1 MLNIFLTEM
10 RFILRQGKAL
20 ALIITHPIIIGLLL
34 YPILGG
40 LDKPQF
46 ILSTTSDIAKYIPG
60 VDLGSIAGSVV
71 YRSGQHDVWNDVL
84 SGRADVGLVALDDG
98 NRVKFIIYYNPLRST
113 AATAL
118 KTRLHML
125 VISAAAETVSNVES
139 WQGELI
145 RRLSD
150 VRSKISDLRQSLA
163 SAAAA
168 ADQAR
173 MSVEQAPDLSGYS
186 GKIEKYRG
194 KLGEYEGKV
203 EDYRHEIEGYVD
215 LLDEIEQSL
224 EEAEQAQNDAL
235 SKLDALQ
242 EETQDVVDS
251 IDHAIALVSSVRSD
265 LDPDDPNYQ
274 KLSDAETMLV
284 NVRNR
289 LVDHLAAIQSAR
301 DSISRYSVSSYLEDV
316 REKKAELRRTDR
328 DLARMQSD
336 LRYVRSDLVEMEGE
350 LRETSI
356 ELNTQRENLIQF
368 LGALSNSARQATGT
382 LASMQRELSGFT
394 GIAAEDLPEISVVQ
408 TVHTDHPGQVYFP
421 FILAIDIMMVAFL
434 LPVVM
439 RHRERDQGAELRL
452 RSMRVA
458 PSRMISGR
466 YLAYF
471 LVVVVQTL
479 IIVLL
484 GYFAGFVPAPG
495 LIPLIIGVFLASA
508 FLLSLGMLVAHG
520 IQNTVVA
527 FMFVILLEVVF
538 VMFSGRL
545 IPSDLMSPVLKMIVV
560 ATPLGATTTVLE
572 TLTLGGTAAAPL
584 IFSITAATAMI
595 ILATV
600 AIFDRV
606 PAEV

>member
-1 MLNIFLTEM
+1 
-10 RFILRQGKAL
+10 
-20 ALIITHPIIIGLLL
+20 
-34 YPILGG
+34 
-40 LDKPQF
+40 
-46 ILSTTSDIAKYIPG
+46 
-60 VDLGSIAGSVV
+60 
-71 YRSGQHDVWNDVL
+71 
-84 SGRADVGLVALDDG
+84 
-98 NRVKFIIYYNPLRST
+98 
-113 AATAL
+113 
-118 KTRLHML
+118 
-125 VISAAAETVSNVES
+125 
-139 WQGELI
+139 
-145 RRLSD
+145 
-150 VRSKISDLRQSLA
+150 
-163 SAAAA
+163 
-168 ADQAR
+168 
-173 MSVEQAPDLSGYS
+173 
-186 GKIEKYRG
+186 
-194 KLGEYEGKV
+194 
-203 EDYRHEIEGYVD
+203 
-215 LLDEIEQSL
+215 
-224 EEAEQAQNDAL
+224 
-235 SKLDALQ
+235 
-242 EETQDVVDS
+242 
-251 IDHAIALVSSVRSD
+251 
-265 LDPDDPNYQ
+265 
-274 KLSDAETMLV
+274 
-284 NVRNR
+284 
-289 LVDHLAAIQSAR
+289 
-301 DSISRYSVSSYLEDV
+301 
-316 REKKAELRRTDR
+316 
-328 DLARMQSD
+328 
-336 LRYVRSDLVEMEGE
+336 
-350 LRETSI
+350 
-356 ELNTQRENLIQF
+356 
-368 LGALSNSARQATGT
+368 
-382 LASMQRELSGFT
+382 
-394 GIAAEDLPEISVVQ
+394 
-408 TVHTDHPGQVYFP
+408 
-421 FILAIDIMMVAFL
+421 MMVAFL